1 MASTNPKA
9 TTSVNDPGTPTG
21 GTPGGVTTGSKGS
34 GKTTNWAL
42 GGVAAVALIAAIWG
56 WSRDTSDPQVATLL
70 TRATQA
76 EQKVAG
82 LTSERDRLVTEQQG
96 LSGQVNTLTSER
108 DRLATEQQGLSGQ
121 VNTLTSERQVLT
133 QQQGDTQ
140 RQLTDLETARI
151 WSGAR
156 VEGRMEPLIS
166 VC

>member
-1 MASTNPKA
+1 MASTNPEA
-9 TTSVNDPGTPTG
+9 TIGVNDPGTPTG

-34 GKTTNWAL
+34 GKTPNWAL

-82 LTSERDRLVTEQQG
+82 LTSERDRL
-96 LSGQVNTLTSER
+96 
-108 DRLATEQQGLSGQ
+108 ATEQQGLSGQ

-140 RQLTDLETARI
+140 RQLTDLETARRI
-151 WSGAR
+151 LA
-156 VEGRMEPLIS
+156 PLAKS
-166 VC
+166 